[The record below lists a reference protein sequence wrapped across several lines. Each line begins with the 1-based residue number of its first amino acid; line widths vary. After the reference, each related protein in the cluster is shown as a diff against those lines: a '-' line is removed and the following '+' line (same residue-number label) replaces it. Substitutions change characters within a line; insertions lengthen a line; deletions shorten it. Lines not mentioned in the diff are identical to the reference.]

1 MSRKNAIG
9 KSFVEK
15 WWKDIFIHARG
26 SIVLN
31 DGKQTKVPR
40 YYEKW
45 LKKNQP
51 EIWLRYVTEIKLEN
65 TNRLREKAEKE
76 HEIFLQE
83 REKRGFDGYSYR
95 SPLARKRE
103 IIKEK
108 LKQLKRSFL

>member
-1 MSRKNAIG
+1 MSTKNAIG

-76 HEIFLQE
+76 HEIFLEE
-83 REKRGFDGYSYR
+83 RQKTANGWAYK

-103 IIKEK
+103 IIKHK